1 MASCDWMKIKGAGEA
16 KAMFRHCDEEKRLEC
31 EHSNKDIDKSRTHLN
46 MAFGAFED
54 GYDAVCKAYDDFI
67 ADLDSMP
74 GANKRK
80 DRVTCVGWN
89 IPVPGG
95 MDENTAREWTVEL
108 YRLMIDRY
116 DDVLLGGTAHF
127 DEVHE
132 YKNAE
137 TGKKEESRIHVHMYA
152 VPVVDG
158 KLNAK
163 QFMSRR
169 NMVQMNNAIEAMTQ
183 ARFPGYKF
191 QTGTKKKST
200 KSVEELK
207 NESALREAVE
217 QAQAEAE
224 KILAEAWKRVDDME
238 EKALRKVDEANQY
251 AEDTKEAVA
260 DFMDSSEKEANRRAE
275 RIIKDAENTAARRRL
290 EASESR
296 REASKLLETVK
307 STLEAVKALET
318 AQNASDGA
326 KLQRALEFM
335 TGIRFKDGRTAKDL
349 FEEREARMPKPK
361 EKPKLTRSELMART
375 RALETRME
383 LQKGNDG
390 EDYDF

>member
-31 EHSNKDIDKSRTHLN
+31 EHSNKDIDKTRTHLN
-46 MAFGAFED
+46 LSFGAFED
-54 GYDAVCKAYDDFI
+54 GYEAVCKAYDDFI
-67 ADLDSMP
+67 ADLDSLP

-80 DRVTCVGWN
+80 DRVTLVGWS
-89 IPVPGG
+89 IPAPKG

-137 TGKKEESRIHVHMYA
+137 TGKTEESRIHVHMYA
-152 VPVVDG
+152 VPAIDG

-163 QFMSRR
+163 QFMSRK

-183 ARFPGYKF
+183 ARFPGYRF
-191 QTGTKKKST
+191 MDGTQKKST

-207 NESALREAVE
+207 NESALREAIE

-224 KILAEAWKRVDDME
+224 RIIAEAWKRADDME
-238 EKALRKVDEANQY
+238 AEASQKIDEANQY
-251 AEDTKEAVA
+251 AEDVQESVNS
-260 DFMDSSEKEANRRAE
+260 FMDASEKEAERRSE
-275 RIIKDAENTAARRRL
+275 QIIKDAEHTAALRRL
-290 EASESR
+290 EGSQSR
-296 REASKLLETVK
+296 REASELLTEARTI
-307 STLEAVKALET
+307 LEAVKALEE
-318 AQNASDGA
+318 AQRSSEGA

-335 TGIRFKDGRTAKDL
+335 DSIRYKDGTTVKDR
-349 FEEREARMPKPK
+349 FERRELVFGHKATPK
-361 EKPKLTRSELMART
+361 RS
-375 RALETRME
+375 RAEIEAEIDNLCDRVNQ
-383 LQKGNDG
+383 QKQSDG
-390 EDYDF
+390 EGYDF

>member
-54 GYDAVCKAYDDFI
+54 GYDTVCKAYDDFI

-238 EKALRKVDEANQY
+238 EKALRKVDEAN
-251 AEDTKEAVA
+251 
-260 DFMDSSEKEANRRAE
+260 RRAE
-275 RIIKDAENTAARRRL
+275 RIIKDAEDTAARRRL

-307 STLEAVKALET
+307 STLEAVKASET